1 MIVSEW
7 LTCADPIAMLDY
19 LHGRASDR
27 KLRLFACACCRH
39 YWHLLNEK
47 PSRNAVLV
55 AERFADGQATPQELE
70 DAGEEAVDAGRE
82 GDGTGPVACCHF
94 PPDQSYP
101 VEAAKHAAREMIDV
115 MNTGR
120 IVSGGG
126 ELSDAE
132 WRAELWAEADI
143 LRDIFGNPSRP
154 AVIDPVW
161 LTPGVI
167 TLARSIDNERAFD
180 HMPFL
185 GDALEEAGCD
195 KPDILDH
202 CRSQNQHFRGCW
214 VIDVI
219 LGKS

>member
-1 MIVSEW
+1 MTAPEW
-7 LTCADPIAMLDY
+7 LTCADPFAMLDD
-19 LHGRASDR
+19 LQGRASDR

-82 GDGTGPVACCHF
+82 GDGRAPVVCCHF
-94 PPDQSYP
+94 SPDQSSP

-115 MNTGR
+115 MNTR
-120 IVSGGG
+120 KIVSGGG
-126 ELSDAE
+126 ELADDE

-143 LRDIFGNPSRP
+143 LRDIFGNPCRP
-154 AVIDPVW
+154 AVIDPDW
-161 LTPGVI
+161 LTPSVI
-167 TLARSIDNERAFD
+167 TLAQSIYHERAFD
-180 HMPFL
+180 RMRVL

-195 KPDILDH
+195 KLDILDH
-202 CRSQNQHFRGCW
+202 CRSQNPHFRGCW
-214 VIDVI
+214 VIDAI
-219 LGKS
+219 RGKS